1 MHTTLPAPKLHL
13 KLVMDTNDVIDPI
26 AMHSYPKD
34 EPKDFYPIKT
44 KGDGNCL
51 ANALAHLLLGD
62 KDRNDEVLVRVTFIS
77 VLGDNDFLDH
87 DVLARTYPQGTQ
99 NRPHSYAHSS
109 GMLTPEITHL
119 NENAI
124 RTVYQCDVMAN
135 RIDGSYMGIGQ
146 FHHISEAPK

>member
-1 MHTTLPAPKLHL
+1 M

-62 KDRNDEVLVRVTFIS
+62 EVRNDEVRVCATFIS
-77 VLGDNDFLDH
+77 VLRDNDFLDL
-87 DVLARTYPQGTQ
+87 DVPARTYPQGTQ
-99 NRPHSYAHSS
+99 NRPCSYAHYS

-124 RTVYQCDVMAN
+124 RTVYQHDIMAN
-135 RIDGSYMGIGQ
+135 RMDGSYMGIWQ
-146 FHHISEAPK
+146 FPHISEALK